1 MVAEVEWW
9 EHESAADMAEE
20 LAGDL
25 AFLLTQA
32 IEGHGRALAAL
43 PGGPAVAA
51 ALSALSACRLDWSLV
66 SVIPTDELAGNG
78 DPGAA
83 QLRARFEPLGATVVG
98 LDQADALPFPPDL
111 AWLRAGGKGD
121 VAGLWAGPDLQNAFF
136 SPRRVVPM
144 LPEPPPAGQDGPA
157 LVLTRSAI
165 LSSRA
170 IVMTLFGEGER
181 RVVEEALEDGPG
193 SRFPVGRLLA
203 EAEQAIDIHWCP

>member
-1 MVAEVEWW
+1 VAEVEWW

-20 LAGDL
+20 LAGDI
-25 AFLLTQA
+25 AFLLSQA

-51 ALSALSACRLDWSLV
+51 ALEAVAECRLNWSLV
-66 SVIPTDELAGNG
+66 TIVPVDELAALG
-78 DPGAA
+78 DPGARA
-83 QLRARFEPLGATVVG
+83 LSARFSPLGAAVHG
-98 LDQADALPFPPDL
+98 LADAEGLSFPPDL
-111 AWLRAGGKGD
+111 IWLRAASGGQ
-121 VAGLWAGPDLQNAFF
+121 VAGLWPGPDLQAAFF
-136 SPRRVVPM
+136 SPRRVVP
-144 LPEPPPAGQDGPA
+144 LVADPQPTGQDGPA

-165 LSSRA
+165 LSARA

-181 RVVEEALEDGPG
+181 RVVEEALADGAG